1 MVKMRATIDSMVERT
16 TIDINSETARL
27 ADELAEQ
34 ERKLAEY
41 GGGCFSSVGEG
52 FKTIFSLGM
61 SCLAKDA
68 TERKVRRMRDAVQKQ
83 ANDYSRSIEPLV
95 GKLAGVGDA
104 ARMLLDASYS
114 KFEKIGDFM
123 DALAKANMYFMS
135 ASAKN
140 FSDRAR
146 KTHTRKL
153 DELVAACDIMLYH
166 SEHNME
172 IFKAINT
179 GTGSLDVGRIKK
191 DQVRDTAA
199 EKAKIEAEENA
210 QYDRDVA
217 KLKAELEAKL
227 AQGKIKGMQLIDLRA
242 LKEGIVQGPQ
252 FLI

>member
-27 ADELAEQ
+27 NDELAEQ

-83 ANDYSRSIEPLV
+83 VNDYSRAIEPLI

-104 ARMLLDASYS
+104 ARMLLDASYR
-114 KFEKIGDFM
+114 KFENIGDFM
-123 DALAKANMYFMS
+123 DALAKANMYFTS
-135 ASAKN
+135 PGALN
-140 FSDRAR
+140 FSDRAQ

-153 DELVAACDIMLYH
+153 DELIAACDIMLH
-166 SEHNME
+166 HATHNME

-179 GTGSLDVGRIKK
+179 GTGSLDVNRIKA